1 MGAWRLTLSLLG
13 AAPML
18 FFGGAVLAHDS
29 MTYYCVIESTPGGR
43 PKGCYSGLEMALGV
57 ERPARLNDKE
67 GIVGAV
73 VAGLGVLSL
82 ASGLAV
88 GVVGLGARRRRTT

>member
-1 MGAWRLTLSLLG
+1 MRASRLTLSLLC
-13 AAPML
+13 AAPLL

-57 ERPARLNDKE
+57 ERPARLNDRE

-82 ASGLAV
+82 ASALVV
-88 GVVGLGARRRRTT
+88 GVFGLVAHRRRRR